1 LGWAEGRPT
10 LATIGR
16 AYNQATQPRT
26 ARFMTDPY
34 EALLFQTYTEAEI
47 QEIETLMTE
56 WDAAT
61 YSSIA
66 HSIFDHAERHGF
78 LADYLKYL
86 RKAHNFNRRRA
97 KQKILSD
104 GSIRWHKGIE
114 FLIERDGKIVSYG
127 EN

>member
-1 LGWAEGRPT
+1 MDD
-10 LATIGR
+10 R
-16 AYNQATQPRT
+16 ASALSYNQGIQART
-26 ARFMTDPY
+26 ASFMTDPY
-34 EALLFQTYTEAEI
+34 EALIFQTYTEAEI
-47 QEIETLMTE
+47 QEIQTLMTE

-61 YSSIA
+61 YTSIA

-78 LADYLKYL
+78 PTDYLKYL
-86 RKAHNFNRRRA
+86 RKAHNFNRKRA

-114 FLIERDGKIVSYG
+114 FLIERDSKIVSYG

>member
-1 LGWAEGRPT
+1 
-10 LATIGR
+10 
-16 AYNQATQPRT
+16 
-26 ARFMTDPY
+26 
-34 EALLFQTYTEAEI
+34 
-47 QEIETLMTE
+47 MTE

-61 YSSIA
+61 YTSIA
-66 HSIFDHAERHGF
+66 HSVFDHAARHGF
-78 LADYLKYL
+78 PADYLKYL
-86 RKAHNFNRRRA
+86 RKAHNFNCKRA